1 MTEHTAFIEQQVKA
15 STSAVPQNKPELTDL
30 ELEEANTALAD
41 AEPQEILSWAIQR
54 VPRLF
59 QTTAFG
65 LTGLAATDMISKI
78 STQLTPS
85 NEPPKHAVPLIFL
98 DTLYH
103 FPETLELA
111 DQVSRKYGADLHTF
125 GPQGANSRA
134 QFESMNGERLWEE
147 DEETYDFLVKVSSA
161 FHWLSLSA
169 RVLIKRHSFFLI
181 H

>member
-98 DTLYH
+98 T
-103 FPETLELA
+103 PCTTSPRPSNWRTKCLA
-111 DQVSRKYGADLHTF
+111 
-125 GPQGANSRA
+125 
-134 QFESMNGERLWEE
+134 SMVPTCTPSGL
-147 DEETYDFLVKVSSA
+147 KVPTAALSSNP
-161 FHWLSLSA
+161 
-169 RVLIKRHSFFLI
+169 
-181 H
+181 